1 MDGDADAGTIDQV
14 RRFHRIVTQRV
25 GALDDRYLA
34 RDRPLGQ
41 ARLLW
46 EIGTAPSVGAP
57 PAAPPAADGDGG
69 APPGGAPPEGLG
81 VDVRD
86 LRARLDLDSGYLSR
100 LLRALEADGLVV
112 VAPGEPDRRV
122 RVARLTD
129 AGRAEWAVLDRRS
142 DELARSL
149 VDPLTPGQ
157 RRRLVAA
164 MGEVERLVTAA
175 LVTVEAVDP
184 DEADARRCL
193 DRYAAE
199 LATRFD
205 TGFDVAR
212 SRPVDPAGMRAPVGT
227 FLLARVHGRAVGCVA
242 LRFRPGPEA
251 EVKRMWVD
259 PAARGMGV
267 ARRLL
272 DAAEAAARAVQAPAL
287 RLDTNRALVEAIALY
302 RSSGFVEVPAFNDEP
317 YAHHWFEKGLD
328 G

>member
-1 MDGDADAGTIDQV
+1 MVDDSTIDQV
-14 RRFHRIVTQRV
+14 RRFHRVVTQRV

-46 EIGTAPSVGAP
+46 EIGAGPASGA
-57 PAAPPAADGDGG
+57 
-69 APPGGAPPEGLG
+69 G

-86 LRARLDLDSGYLSR
+86 LRARLDLDSGYVSR
-100 LLRALEADGLVV
+100 LLRALEADGLVAV
-112 VAPGEPDRRV
+112 VPGEADRRV
-122 RVARLTD
+122 RVARLTP
-129 AGRAEWAVLDRRS
+129 AGRAEWAVLDERS
-142 DELARSL
+142 DDLARSL
-149 VDPLTPGQ
+149 VEPLTPSQ
-157 RRRLVAA
+157 RERLVAA

-175 LVTVEAVDP
+175 LVAVEPVDP
-184 DEADARRCL
+184 EDPDARRCL
-193 DRYAAE
+193 QRYAAE

-212 SRPVDPAGMRAPVGT
+212 SRPVDPAGMRPPVGT
-227 FLLARVHGRAVGCVA
+227 FLLARVHGVTVGCVA
-242 LRFRPGPEA
+242 LRLRPGPEA

-272 DAAEAAARAVQAPAL
+272 DATEAAARAAGAPAL

-302 RSSGFVEVPAFNDEP
+302 RSTGFAEVAPFNDEP
-317 YAHHWFEKGLD
+317 YAHHWFEKRLS
-328 G
+328 